1 MTPTELNL
9 RSAALHLLSVLLKEK
24 TSLKVTIA
32 AAELLSA
39 VKESQ
44 EREEKEMKL

>member
-1 MTPTELNL
+1 MTTTELNL
-9 RSAALHLLSVLLKEK
+9 RSAAIHLLTVLLQEK

-44 EREEKEMKL
+44 EKEEKENKS